1 MKGSTMKSQKN
12 PQASILVVDDEQGVR
27 ESLRMILKLSY
38 KVYLAESGEEALTF
52 IGENKVDLILL
63 DLRMPGLS
71 GLDTLREIK
80 KISEDI
86 DVIIVTAYGTLSNAQ
101 EAIACKVTDFIT
113 KPFDA
118 AEVLHIVNRTIKKR
132 GEILRTQA
140 IFHEIKSLSDPNCQ
154 FPR

>member
-1 MKGSTMKSQKN
+1 MKGSAMKSQMN
-12 PQASILVVDDEQGVR
+12 PRASILVVDDEQGVR

-38 KVYLAESGEEALTF
+38 KVYLSPSGEEALNF
-52 IGENKVDLILL
+52 IRENKVDLILL

-86 DVIIVTAYGTLSNAQ
+86 DVIIVTAYGTIANAQ
-101 EAIACKVTDFIT
+101 EAIAHRVTDFIT
-113 KPFDA
+113 KPFDV

-132 GEILRTQA
+132 GETLRTQA
-140 IFHEIKSLSDPNCQ
+140 ILHEIRSLYDPDSP